1 MIYFFA
7 GDNKYLIK
15 ASVDKLTLP
24 IIKEAGDLAVEKLDA
39 EETSI
44 SAVIDS
50 IKSPPFLVS
59 QKCVVV
65 QNANDKDLLE
75 KILNTDPIDSITAVV
90 IISKLDKRANYY
102 KLLQKNKNFS
112 LFEQAKVNN
121 ISNWVVNYVKDLGG
135 NINRIDANYLID
147 RVGSNQ
153 ILLTNELNKLYLYQT
168 NITKETINL
177 LTFQRLQATTFQ
189 LLETAFNGQL
199 SKTQQ
204 LFIDLKMQ
212 KIEPTLIIGAIAWQL
227 HLLVLVKLS
236 GNKSPETIAKE
247 LKISQF
253 SVAKTK
259 SLASRIIFTKLKK
272 LVMRASELDLS
283 IKTQYTDSEQAILL
297 FLAQLS

>member
-15 ASVDKLTLP
+15 SNVDKLILP

-44 SAVIDS
+44 SAVEDS

-75 KILNTDPIDSITAVV
+75 KIIKTDPIDSITVVVV
-90 IISKLDKRANYY
+90 ITKLDKRSNYY

-121 ISNWVVNYVKDLGG
+121 ISNWVVDYVKDLGG

-153 ILLTNELNKLYLYQT
+153 ILLTNELNKLYLYHA

-204 LFIDLKMQ
+204 IYVDLKMQ

-247 LKISQF
+247 LKINQF

-272 LVMRASELDLS
+272 LVLRASELDMS
-283 IKTQYTDSEQAILL
+283 IKTQNTDSEQAILL
-297 FLAQLS
+297 FLAQLA

>member
-90 IISKLDKRANYY
+90 IISKLDKSANYY
-102 KLLQKNKNFS
+102 KLLQKK
-112 LFEQAKVNN
+112 
-121 ISNWVVNYVKDLGG
+121 
-135 NINRIDANYLID
+135 
-147 RVGSNQ
+147 
-153 ILLTNELNKLYLYQT
+153 
-168 NITKETINL
+168 
-177 LTFQRLQATTFQ
+177 
-189 LLETAFNGQL
+189 
-199 SKTQQ
+199 
-204 LFIDLKMQ
+204 
-212 KIEPTLIIGAIAWQL
+212 
-227 HLLVLVKLS
+227 
-236 GNKSPETIAKE
+236 
-247 LKISQF
+247 
-253 SVAKTK
+253 
-259 SLASRIIFTKLKK
+259 
-272 LVMRASELDLS
+272 
-283 IKTQYTDSEQAILL
+283 
-297 FLAQLS
+297 

>member
-90 IISKLDKRANYY
+90 IVSKLDKRANYY